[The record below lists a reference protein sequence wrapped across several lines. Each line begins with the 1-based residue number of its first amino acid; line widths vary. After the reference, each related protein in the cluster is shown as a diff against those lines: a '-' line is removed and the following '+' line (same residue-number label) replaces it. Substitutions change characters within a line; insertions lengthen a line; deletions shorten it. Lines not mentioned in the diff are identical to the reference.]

1 MGITAVDGHDLRE
14 TIAADRLLQ
23 KPPRGLCVPGLR
35 EEKVNGLAVFI
46 HRPIQRAQLAR
57 DLNGRLVHPPAD
69 PHVTLAPMK
78 RLFEL
83 WTIFDDPPIHGGV
96 IHLHSPFLH
105 EFFNMARA
113 QRVRHIPADAHEHDV
128 WWEMSPF
135 EAYGH
140 RRSPSRCTLRHS
152 RRAYLKSPPGKTCD
166 RTNHLTSSARSLIWR

>member
-1 MGITAVDGHDLRE
+1 
-14 TIAADRLLQ
+14 LLQ
-23 KPPRGLCVPGLR
+23 KPQRGRCVPVLG
-35 EEKVNGLAVFI
+35 EQKVNGLAMFV
-46 HRPIQRAQLAR
+46 HRAVEIAPLALHL
-57 DLNGRLVHPPAD
+57 DVGLVHPPAD
-69 PHVTLAPMK
+69 PHWTLAPMK

-83 WTIFDDPPIHGGV
+83 WTIFDDPPINGGV

-105 EFFNMARA
+105 EFFDMARA
-113 QRVRHIPADAHEHDV
+113 QRVRHIPADAHENDV

-166 RTNHLTSSARSLIWR
+166 RTRTSGLGTWVTINHRWYPSRSNLLRNFQRSGV